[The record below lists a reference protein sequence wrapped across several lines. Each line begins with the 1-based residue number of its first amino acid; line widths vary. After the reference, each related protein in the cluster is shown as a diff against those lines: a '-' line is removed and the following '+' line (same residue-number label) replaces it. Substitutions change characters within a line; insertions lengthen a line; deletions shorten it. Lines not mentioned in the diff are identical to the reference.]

1 MSFSLPTQK
10 VLRFCILLSLA
21 VRFKSVSKKEEVLAY
36 IQKELSHLIVT
47 EKSEFVN
54 DLSIDGDD
62 VDDFFRKLFKHHPLN
77 LDGQDWSN
85 YFHSEGELI
94 DFVRLI
100 RNAANK
106 IGICKKQNLRE
117 LQPFTVGEFL
127 DLYETK
133 NTKDA

>member
-1 MSFSLPTQK
+1 MSAK
-10 VLRFCILLSLA
+10 D
-21 VRFKSVSKKEEVLAY
+21 EVLAY
-36 IQKELSHLIVT
+36 IQKELHPIVVT
-47 EKSEFVN
+47 EKSEFIN

-62 VDDFFRKLFKHHPLN
+62 VDDFFIKLLKHHPLD
-77 LDGQDWSN
+77 LDDQDWSD

-100 RNAANK
+100 KNAASK
-106 IGICKKQNLRE
+106 IGIGKQQNIRD

-133 NTKDA
+133 NT